1 MGTYNRLDKWILFGV
16 LAAVMM
22 AYGLVMPIF
31 PTFIESMGGG
41 GRDLGLMMAAF
52 SITQL
57 IFSPIWGN
65 LSDAIGRKPV
75 LIFGLAGTA
84 LSLALYGQCTQLWMF
99 YGARA
104 LSGALASSTF
114 PTAMAYIS
122 DTTSERERG
131 AGMGMV
137 SAAMYVGMMAGP
149 SLSGWMAGLRLT
161 LGFYV
166 GAALCAL
173 LVVVVLLFL
182 PESLAA
188 ERRTGNAGVKV
199 LGGPDFGEMW
209 RALHGPLGYLM
220 FLSFL
225 ISFGLNC
232 FWSIFGMYALQRYGF
247 GPGPVGT
254 IMAFIGVGSAA
265 VQLFLTGLL
274 TQRWGETTLIRFSL
288 AASAVGFGVMLLAGD
303 FYGLLVTAS
312 LFVMANSLIRPLVT
326 TLISKMAVD
335 GQGKAMGLNNSF
347 MSMGQIVGPTWSG
360 FALDLDVALPFLS
373 GGVVMLFSWITAYFG
388 FSRKRPSAVV

>member
-1 MGTYNRLDKWILFGV
+1 MGTFNRLDNWVLFGV
-16 LAAVMM
+16 LAVVIM

-31 PTFIESMGGG
+31 PTLIESMGGG

-57 IFSPIWGN
+57 MFSPVWGN

-122 DTTSERERG
+122 DTTSEQDRG
-131 AGMGMV
+131 GGMGMV
-137 SAAMYVGMMAGP
+137 SAAIYVGMMAGP
-149 SLSGWMAGLRLT
+149 SLTGWMAGFSLT

-173 LVVVVLLFL
+173 LVIVVLRVL
-182 PESLAA
+182 PESLPP
-188 ERRTGNAGVKV
+188 ERRTANAGIKA
-199 LGGPDFGEMW
+199 LGGPNFGEM
-209 RALHGPLGYLM
+209 RHALHGSMGYLM

-232 FWSIFGMYALQRYGF
+232 FWSIFGMYALQQYGF

-254 IMAFIGVGSAA
+254 IMAFIGVSSAA
-265 VQLFLTGLL
+265 VQLFLTGFL
-274 TQRWGETTLIRFSL
+274 TRRWGEVRLIRYSL
-288 AASAVGFGVMLLAGD
+288 AASAIGFGVMLLARD
-303 FYGLLVTAS
+303 FYGLLVTAC
-312 LFVMANSLIRPLVT
+312 LFVMANSLARPLVNA
-326 TLISKMAVD
+326 LISKMAAG
-335 GQGKAMGLNNSF
+335 GQGKAMGFNNSF
-347 MSMGQIVGPTWSG
+347 MSLGQIVGPTLSG
-360 FALDLDVALPFLS
+360 FALDLDLALPFLS
-373 GGVVMLFSWITAYFG
+373 GGVVIFFSLITTYFG
-388 FSRKRPSAVV
+388 FSSNLILDK